1 MLIFLYLLTQTR
13 NSINLSDGE
22 NITFIILCIIELVI
36 HTMPIVIA
44 IKTNNIKQKND
55 EIQNELKEIK
65 NLLILQNELLRNQ
78 QPNYNQYYQ
87 QQPYNQNYNNTGN
100 GNSSQY

>member
-13 NSINLSDGE
+13 NNINLSSTG

-36 HTMPIVIA
+36 YAMPIVIA
-44 IKTNNIKQKND
+44 VKTNNIKQKND
-55 EIQNELKEIK
+55 EIQQELSEIK

-78 QPNYNQYYQ
+78 RP
-87 QQPYNQNYNNTGN
+87 PYNQ
-100 GNSSQY
+100 